1 MVFIQNKKFK
11 KYQNENQPECPTYC
25 DRVFDGGW
33 KIQYSTWNNI
43 FWQKMTKLGQ
53 KPSLLGKKYLE
64 PRNLNERHD

>member
-1 MVFIQNKKFK
+1 MKTNLSVQHIVIESLMGVEKFNIQLEIIF
-11 KYQNENQPECPTYC
+11 
-25 DRVFDGGW
+25 
-33 KIQYSTWNNI
+33 

>member
-1 MVFIQNKKFK
+1 MVFIQNQKLK

-33 KIQYSTWNNI
+33 KFNIQLEI
-43 FWQKMTKLGQ
+43 IFFWQKMTKLGQ